1 MCLGSLLSKGVQLLA
16 HLSPDSEAS
25 AHFEVG
31 MMHMPLK
38 TWQEGSSLNTAHF
51 FCSRGVLQALIEKQ
65 FPAAD
70 RRRVADLFGIDS
82 DASDKMSDRSS
93 PALGQ
98 GTPKRRRQQG

>member
-1 MCLGSLLSKGVQLLA
+1 M
-16 HLSPDSEAS
+16 
-25 AHFEVG
+25 
-31 MMHMPLK
+31 
-38 TWQEGSSLNTAHF
+38 
-51 FCSRGVLQALIEKQ
+51 LQALIEKQ

-98 GTPKRRRQQG
+98 GTPKKRRQQGWSIDDHNN

>member
-1 MCLGSLLSKGVQLLA
+1 M
-16 HLSPDSEAS
+16 
-25 AHFEVG
+25 
-31 MMHMPLK
+31 
-38 TWQEGSSLNTAHF
+38 
-51 FCSRGVLQALIEKQ
+51 LQALIEKQ

-98 GTPKRRRQQG
+98 GTRKRRRQQGQSIVNQRDNTISFWAGVMSSAFT